1 MTSNADLLLQAR
13 DAIDRFD
20 GKQAL
25 TLLATHDEQESAD
38 YLACLIEAQSLARDF
53 AAAETTIALASSRY
67 PQEVGVHM
75 AAGMNA
81 MHTRDYALAERRFT
95 QAAQVR
101 AGYAPAY
108 NNLGMVYEYLHRQA
122 DARQAYAQA
131 ISHDAALAPAY
142 RNLGRMAELGGRLD
156 EAKQYYEQGRART
169 AAAEEFGRLLEGVGN
184 NFAPAEADAAGATVH
199 ENMLAAD
206 IGSAALRHLPPDRK
220 FAMLDLICGS
230 GIAGDLLWRRTG
242 VMVGVDPRV
251 PLLHQA
257 QARGIYYDLKDQRPA
272 DFLRTCKRGE
282 TDLITANCAFVDQ
295 GDLLPVFLNL
305 YAVLSPGGLLVTVFP
320 TQTDNIGFFSEGSSF
335 SHDPRYV
342 LERADFEGMQLLE
355 RADYTHDSH
364 PGIDRTYTLLVF
376 AKPAA

>member
-25 TLLATHDEQESAD
+25 TLLAAHGEQESAD

-53 AAAETTIALASSRY
+53 AAAETTIARASSQY
-67 PQEVGVHM
+67 PQEAGVHM
-75 AAGMNA
+75 AAGMSA
-81 MHTRDYALAERRFT
+81 MQARNYAQAEQRFT
-95 QAAQVR
+95 KAAQVR

-108 NNLGMVYEYLHRQA
+108 NNLGMVYEYLHREA

-131 ISHDAALAPAY
+131 VSHDAKLAPAY

-156 EAKQYYEQGRART
+156 EARQYYEQGRT
-169 AAAEEFGRLLEGVGN
+169 NTPAAEEFGRLLEGVGR
-184 NFAPAEADAAGATVH
+184 NFAPAEADADGTGAH
-199 ENMLAAD
+199 ENRLAAD
-206 IGSAALRHLPPDRK
+206 IGNAALRHLPPDRK

-230 GIAGDLLWRRTG
+230 GVTGDLLWRRTG
-242 VMVGVDPRV
+242 VMIGVDPRV

-272 DFLRTCKRGE
+272 DFLRSCKRGE

-320 TQTDNIGFFSEGSSF
+320 TQTDNIGFFSEGSMF

-355 RADYTHDSH
+355 RIDYSNDTH
-364 PGIDRTYTLLVF
+364 PGIDRTYSLMVF
-376 AKPAA
+376 AKPA